1 MTGPVVLRRGDRG
14 NAVRDLSTRLGLRL
28 RSHPAAHDVFDE
40 TLETAVRAFQ
50 QQRGLRVDGICG
62 PETWGALIES
72 GFLLGD
78 RLLYLSG
85 DMLRGD
91 DVAELQRRLNA
102 LGFDAGREDGIL
114 GPETESALR
123 QFQRNAGATAD
134 GVCGPATLAAI
145 ARVSG
150 LAAGSVASVRERE
163 DLRRSPLRLDGLRV
177 FLVAEPA
184 MGALAHAVARAMG
197 NLGGVVGLDTSGDD
211 ASVLSAEANR
221 FRAGAF
227 VALTNSGE
235 PGVRCAYFASR
246 SFRSEGGLCLALR
259 LTESLRS
266 IRDDVD
272 EPVGR
277 TYRFLRETRM
287 TAVVCELVGRDQAD
301 ARAMLTAGLPD
312 VARALVEGFR
322 RGLEEPRVEEPPA
335 RRS

>member
-1 MTGPVVLRRGDRG
+1 MLRRGDRG
-14 NAVRDLSTRLGLRL
+14 DAVRDLNTRLGLRL
-28 RSHPAAHDVFDE
+28 TLNAAANDVFDE
-40 TLETAVRAFQ
+40 TVEAGVRAFQ
-50 QQRGLRVDGICG
+50 QRRGLHVDGICG

-72 GFLLGD
+72 GFQLGD

-114 GPETESALR
+114 GPETETALR
-123 QFQRNAGATAD
+123 QFQRNAGTTAD
-134 GVCGPATLAAI
+134 GVCGRETLAAI
-145 ARVSG
+145 DRVSG

-163 DLRRSPLRLDGLRV
+163 DLRRAPLRFDGLRL

-184 MGALAHAVARAMG
+184 MGALANAVKRAMD
-197 NLGGVVGLDTSGDD
+197 NLGGIIGLDTSGDD
-211 ASVLSAEANR
+211 PGELTAQANR

-235 PGVRCAYFASR
+235 PGVRCAYFASG
-246 SFRSEGGLCLALR
+246 SFRSEGGLSLALR

-266 IRDDVD
+266 VRDDVD
-272 EPVGR
+272 DPVGR

-287 TAVVCELVGRDQAD
+287 PAVVCELVGRDPAD
-301 ARAMLTAGLPD
+301 AREMLTVRLPD
-312 VARALVEGFR
+312 VTRVLVEGIR

-335 RRS
+335 GSL

>member
-1 MTGPVVLRRGDRG
+1 LKDSVILRRGDRG
-14 NAVRDLSTRLGLRL
+14 NAVRDISTRLGVRGHLQ
-28 RSHPAAHDVFDE
+28 SEANDVFDE
-40 TLETAVRAFQ
+40 TLEAAVREFQ

-85 DMLRGD
+85 HMLRGD

-114 GPETESALR
+114 GPETETALR
-123 QFQRNAGATAD
+123 EFQRNAGATAD

-145 ARVSG
+145 DRVSV

-163 DLRRSPLRLDGLRV
+163 DLRRAPLRLDGLRV

-184 MGALAHAVARAMG
+184 MGALAAAVKRAMA
-197 NLGGVVGLDTSGDD
+197 NLGGVVGLDTSGSDP
-211 ASVLSAEANR
+211 SVLTAEANR

-235 PGVRCAYFASR
+235 PGVRCAYFASG

-266 IRDDVD
+266 VRDDVD
-272 EPVGR
+272 DPIGR

-287 TAVVCELVGRDQAD
+287 TAVVCELVGRDPAD
-301 ARAMLTAGLPD
+301 GRAMLTAGLP
-312 VARALVEGFR
+312 VMSRALVEGFR
-322 RGLEEPRVEEPPA
+322 RGVEDPRVEPPPD
-335 RRS
+335 RPS